1 MIKTVRNTVYLF
13 FVVGVLCGVC
23 AIAQKASNK
32 ANHFWWMDADE
43 QRKAGL
49 HKLTPSEKKALNAG
63 IIELFALIHLKG
75 SLSTDSDVVEYL
87 RNQGDLEDAAI
98 EYLEGEGELKH
109 AAVKYLEDN
118 GWDEVTVLG
127 TREINSEEYLVVD
140 KGFTT
145 YILEPRGYFNSFS
158 WSRGNKYFGNMGY
171 TSCEIIDSDGSIA
184 NFWTED
190 TE

>member
-1 MIKTVRNTVYLF
+1 MSKTIRNTVF
-13 FVVGVLCGVC
+13 TFIVAGVLCGVC

-32 ANHFWWMDADE
+32 PNDFWWMDAE
-43 QRKAGL
+43 ERRMAGL

-63 IIELFALIHLKG
+63 IIELIALIHLKG
-75 SLSTDSDVVEYL
+75 SLSTDSGVVEYL
-87 RNQGDLEDAAI
+87 RNQGDLEDAAV
-98 EYLEGEGELKH
+98 EYLEDEGELKH
-109 AAVKYLEDN
+109 AAVKFLEDN

-127 TREINSEEYLVVD
+127 TREINSEEYLVVE
-140 KGFTT
+140 KGITT
-145 YILEPRGYFNSFS
+145 YILEPRGYFFSYS